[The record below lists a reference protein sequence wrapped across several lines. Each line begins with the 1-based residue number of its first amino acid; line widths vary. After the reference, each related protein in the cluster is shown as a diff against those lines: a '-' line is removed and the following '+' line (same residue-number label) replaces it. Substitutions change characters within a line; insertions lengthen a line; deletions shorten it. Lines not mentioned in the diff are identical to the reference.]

1 MITTLMSMVTLPNL
15 DSLLYLYIDVGRG
28 ESCYGMTL
36 IELSE
41 LFEESY
47 KSLTS
52 EEMIE
57 LKQMIRNYHKQNS

>member
-15 DSLLYLYIDVGRG
+15 DSLLDLYIDVGRG

>member
-1 MITTLMSMVTLPNL
+1 MVTLPNL
-15 DSLLYLYIDVGRG
+15 DSLLDLYIDVGRG